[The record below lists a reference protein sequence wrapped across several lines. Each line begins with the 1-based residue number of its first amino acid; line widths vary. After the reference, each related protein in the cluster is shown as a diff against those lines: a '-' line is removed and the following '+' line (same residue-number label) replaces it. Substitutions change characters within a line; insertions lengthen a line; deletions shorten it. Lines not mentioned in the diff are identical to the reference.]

1 MLVFDGIYN
10 FIIKLKKMKK
20 LIVLLLFCLPLGIL
34 AQEKS
39 NKSAKASFEVKGN
52 CEMCKAR
59 IEKASLSEKG
69 VKMATWDIPSN
80 ILSVIYNPNKVSLE
94 SLHKAIATTGHD
106 TSLEKAP
113 EAVYNS
119 LPMCCLYER
128 DTM

>member
-1 MLVFDGIYN
+1 MIYKLFLVL
-10 FIIKLKKMKK
+10 FISTS
-20 LIVLLLFCLPLGIL
+20 VFAQTEEATL
-34 AQEKS
+34 A
-39 NKSAKASFEVKGN
+39 VRGN
-52 CEMCKAR
+52 CGMCKAR

-69 VKMATWDIPSN
+69 VKIATWDIPSN

-113 EAVYNS
+113 ESVYNS